1 MAEEIIYDEH
11 GDVVEATSD
20 GLLMF
25 SFDVK
30 EFNKEIKSSFPTDI
44 IDVNYT
50 LKQKLYE
57 LSDVTEDDDGAIPS
71 DIILS
76 KTIPLED
83 VFMNI
88 TDIGARNIG
97 LHHTQRCR
105 IKMMNG
111 WKSNVDEFKK
121 EIMKGDDCSEYLRQQ
136 LGYVMIEVR
145 NDSWIYMVFGL
156 SSIDQIDV
164 LDSGVGYIANDNTIV
179 KKEITSFLS
188 KNAFIL
194 NKVDDITDLFFSI
207 LKTWYATQVCLL
219 HPVIKE
225 CFKSETYALVQRQGT
240 TNSSKSRNSKKKP
253 PKIKYVKRRVIND
266 EEFDRLFDDA
276 TKGNN
281 YTRTALIWYVT
292 GHWRTYKNGKR
303 IFIEG
308 FWKGALR
315 DIKKAEPR
323 ERELVLSNA
332 EDGD

>member
-1 MAEEIIYDEH
+1 MAEKIIYDEQ
-11 GDVVEATSD
+11 GNVVEATSD

-25 SFDVK
+25 AFDSK

-44 IDVNYT
+44 IDINYT

-57 LSDVTEDDDGAIPS
+57 LSDVTEDDDEAIPS

-88 TDIGARNIG
+88 TDIGARNID
-97 LHHTQRCR
+97 TQRCR
-105 IKMMNG
+105 IKMMDD
-111 WKSNVDEFKK
+111 WKSKVDNFKK
-121 EIMKGDDCSEYLRQQ
+121 EIMKHEDYSEYMRQQ

-156 SSIDQIDV
+156 SALDQIDI
-164 LDSGVGYIANDNTIV
+164 LDGGVGYIKNTNNNTIV
-179 KKEITSFLS
+179 EKEILSFLS
-188 KNAFIL
+188 KNAPLI
-194 NKVDDITDLFFSI
+194 NPVDGMSNIFFSV

-225 CFKSETYALVQRQGT
+225 CFKSETYALVQRKGT
-240 TNSSKSRNSKKKP
+240 TSKSRNGKKKP
-253 PKIKYVKRRVIND
+253 PKIKYVKRRVIDD

-276 TKGNN
+276 TKRNN

-292 GHWRTYKNGKR
+292 GHWREYRKTGKR

-308 FWKGALR
+308 YWKGALR
-315 DIKKAEPR
+315 DIKKSDIR
-323 ERELVLSNA
+323 ERELVLPDDKN
-332 EDGD
+332 GD